1 MPRFKGAC
9 GCYNKEDATKFGL
22 ATAVIWFDIL
32 NHSEIHNINP
42 VWYDQRRASERTG
55 IPYRTIGDAINKLEE
70 AGRLKKKIGY
80 RPGTTTR
87 TTWIEIL
94 VEDLDEASANT
105 ALQKGGSRTSKKGGD
120 RTSILKDTNIKNTV
134 IASQPKVAPQTSRKK
149 SEFNLLIEKLCEILS
164 LDVTK
169 LNWSAVGKWHKVGKA
184 SNCTDE
190 DFIKA
195 AEAMRDAAKS
205 NGFTVSLQKVLTNT
219 EYWLRQAE
227 DKKPKRGMIIT

>member
-1 MPRFKGAC
+1 MAQQKFKRF
-9 GCYNKEDATKFGL
+9 
-22 ATAVIWFDIL
+22 VVMSQDIL
-32 NHSEIHNINP
+32 EDPNLSVGEKILLARYSGFSGEIFESP
-42 VWYDQRRASERTG
+42 TETG
-55 IPYRTIGDAINKLEE
+55 KFLNMSAVTVKRHRLSLEKLGYIKCIGNNGHGKRYVVVNEKLTGEVYQNDTPGVSKVNTENK
-70 AGRLKKKIGY
+70 
-80 RPGTTTR
+80 
-87 TTWIEIL
+87 
-94 VEDLDEASANT
+94 
-105 ALQKGGSRTSKKGGD
+105 
-120 RTSILKDTNIKNTV
+120 IKNIV
-134 IASQPKVAPQTSRKK
+134 ISKDITASQPKVAPQTSRKK

-184 SNCTDE
+184 SNCTNE

>member
-1 MPRFKGAC
+1 MPKFKGSC
-9 GCYNKEDATKFGL
+9 GCYNRQDARDLGL
-22 ATAVIWFDIL
+22 APAIVWNDLLDRAEHFD
-32 NHSEIHNINP
+32 ENP
-42 VWYDQRRASERTG
+42 MWYDQNDAAERLGMDRRAVNRAITKLN
-55 IPYRTIGDAINKLEE
+55 TIGRIE
-70 AGRLKKKIGY
+70 KKIGY
-80 RPGTTTR
+80 RPGSSVTTTWV
-87 TTWIEIL
+87 TIK
-94 VEDLDEASANT
+94 EDV
-105 ALQKGGSRTSKKGGD
+105 
-120 RTSILKDTNIKNTV
+120 SILEVPKRASRKYQNEHPIINDTNINNTDT
-134 IASQPKVAPQTSRKK
+134 ASQPKVAPQTSRKK

>member
-1 MPRFKGAC
+1 MAQTELDPNNPIKEYTGVWIPREVMECEQLTPVEKIAYGEIASFTK
-9 GCYNKEDATKFGL
+9 CYASNAWL
-22 ATAVIWFDIL
+22 AKRIGKSESTARNCV
-32 NHSEIHNINP
+32 S
-42 VWYDQRRASERTG
+42 
-55 IPYRTIGDAINKLEE
+55 K
-70 AGRLKKKIGY
+70 LKKLGFIEDCGFNGRFRTVRVLKNSQSACEKI
-80 RPGTTTR
+80 
-87 TTWIEIL
+87 
-94 VEDLDEASANT
+94 NT
-105 ALQKGGSRTSKKGGD
+105 IDK
-120 RTSILKDTNIKNTV
+120 SIDKSIDT
-134 IASQPKVAPQTSRKK
+134 ASQPKVAPQTSRKK

-227 DKKPKRGMIIT
+227 DKKPKRGMIVT

>member
-1 MPRFKGAC
+1 MPKFKGSC
-9 GCYNKEDATKFGL
+9 GCYNRQDARDLGL
-22 ATAVIWFDIL
+22 APAIVWNDLMDRAEHFDI
-32 NHSEIHNINP
+32 NP
-42 VWYDQRRASERTG
+42 IWYDQKDAAERLGMDRSMVNRAIVKLSEV
-55 IPYRTIGDAINKLEE
+55 
-70 AGRLKKKIGY
+70 GRIKKKAGY
-80 RPGTTTR
+80 RPNSNTR
-87 TTWIEIL
+87 TTWIEII
-94 VEDLDEASANT
+94 EEARFLKAANRDFRNH
-105 ALQKGGSRTSKKGGD
+105 QNEI
-120 RTSILKDTNIKNTV
+120 SIINDTNINNTNT
-134 IASQPKVAPQTSRKK
+134 ASQPKVAPQTSRKK

-184 SNCTDE
+184 SNCTNE